1 MHRVGYGSLLSHN
14 QNKTSLILVG
24 AQHKNTETLHRLQA
38 ASSLKKNITLFSLNP
53 FHMGI
58 TYKPTRTQSLG
69 VIYLCIF
76 SGGALLVHV
85 CRMESMVEKVT
96 SVNQWLLLIPP
107 ALKQR
112 IKFDSLKALQSSW
125 LLIISL
131 AFGFS
136 FFLLFLVTSINN
148 PRWSEKVSIL

>member
-58 TYKPTRTQSLG
+58 TYIPARTQSLS

-96 SVNQWLLLIPP
+96 SGNQWLLLIPP

-112 IKFDSLKALQSSW
+112 IKLDSLKALQSSW